1 MDPFAD
7 KSTQGFLALL
17 RIRDRSQGL
26 ESEQHV
32 HEYNLRGEAF
42 ASGYTSREVLVDY
55 FWNFGGSSR
64 VTGVAIWS
72 RNVHGIHFRGSYKQ
86 DCGHVFVF

>member
-17 RIRDRSQGL
+17 RIRDRSQVL
-26 ESEQHV
+26 RSEQHV
-32 HEYNLRGEAF
+32 HEYRLRGEVF
-42 ASGYTSREVLVDY
+42 ASGYTSGEMPMDY
-55 FWNFGGSSR
+55 FWNLGGGSR

-72 RNVHGIHFRGSYKQ
+72 RNEHGIQLRGS
-86 DCGHVFVF
+86 